1 MISLLNILI
10 LSGCSQG
17 WSVANLE
24 LTPQDTV
31 TNTVFIE
38 VMGTDSVLHY
48 YHGRVYETSNWC
60 WVHHQYEMSGKPDTA
75 RSYRTAILDDNAI
88 VSINLKWLAQGC
100 VLVAVL
106 VYGYWQIENRI
117 KSLENKVA
125 NANEQIGDL
134 LNKHIVEERTQRQE
148 LAEKVAFYEKELN
161 LNPFSWGKRKKK

>member
-1 MISLLNILI
+1 
-10 LSGCSQG
+10 
-17 WSVANLE
+17 
-24 LTPQDTV
+24 
-31 TNTVFIE
+31 
-38 VMGTDSVLHY
+38 
-48 YHGRVYETSNWC
+48 
-60 WVHHQYEMSGKPDTA
+60 
-75 RSYRTAILDDNAI
+75 
-88 VSINLKWLAQGC
+88 
-100 VLVAVL
+100 L